1 MTVLSG
7 RDKLCAHSPLARYMT
22 LNLEQR
28 QSRDQST
35 AAHARDCAKKQLKQ
49 NPSFPVTFDIAHG
62 VPKPQLDLRDAK
74 GRELASLS
82 AIAENPFH
90 AMAEMVITAGSG
102 QKPVVWYANEQTTT
116 NIVLDGTTVMSWT
129 HPALQIALST
139 ALGQERSINRS
150 GYTLRAVRP
159 LARAR
164 FRQVLPA
171 ISGIYEPGGVVKGP
185 IDDSRSA
192 GLKAVKLSLT
202 PAQVDAFI
210 HRMDGFMLVSGA
222 PGPGKTTVALQ
233 RIRFLFDQQGEREN
247 GGVPYAPELTSV
259 FLANRNLIQ
268 HAKLLLESELQIPS
282 YVIHFVPD
290 FIEKYLERVW
300 LFKQGARP
308 TQRKYDAHEH
318 RAREAFFNL
327 LSEGDLEAIWLKYE
341 DQVQQ
346 LLRMAH
352 ESEWAEL
359 FKTSSTEAFA
369 TALARHRIRPS
380 RTPVGSDARIDE
392 LFRHV
397 RRPYELLRVS
407 IPEQQRRNFD
417 ASFTRWLFTVYD
429 PLAVI
434 SRYFGEHLAEG
445 EQRMKTGTI
454 GLRAEAE
461 VAEQIRR
468 DWQAKQYGAEEQ
480 SWFAWLLRFALPEA
494 YDPAD
499 RFREIPCALP
509 ESSHKTE
516 PRYTHIVIDEA
527 QDLAVQEA
535 SLLASLVHPRGSLT
549 VSTDFRQ
556 IVSPVHGMLDP
567 KALRFGLSMGDQD
580 AVAQF
585 PFAKNMRQSWEI
597 GTFLKSFYQRAFS
610 EFPPFEAGDAF
621 HDAKPMLLMSQKAN
635 FATVVAQMMKA
646 LAASKTI
653 QSIAL
658 LQVNDDA
665 TQLDAL
671 TDKLRKA
678 GVAVKNPS
686 VTRVDKGQLVVATV
700 ETAKGLEFD
709 ACIVIGLDDVERASL
724 NYTKNRAYVAVSRPA
739 RRLFM
744 LCDQFPPILQN
755 IEKDLYLRRDA

>member
-1 MTVLSG
+1 M
-7 RDKLCAHSPLARYMT
+7 A

-28 QSRDQST
+28 QTRDQT
-35 AAHARDCAKKQLKQ
+35 AAVQARDSAKKQLKQ
-49 NPSFPVTFDIAHG
+49 NPSFSVTFDIAHG
-62 VPKPQLDLRDAK
+62 VPKPQLDLIDAK

-82 AIAENPFH
+82 AIVENPFH
-90 AMAEMVITAGSG
+90 AMAEMLITAASG
-102 QKPVVWYANEQTTT
+102 RKEVVWYANEQTTT
-116 NIVLDGTTVMSWT
+116 NVVLDGTTVMSWT

-139 ALGQERSINRS
+139 ALGHERNVQRS

-164 FRQVLPA
+164 FRQVVPT

-185 IDDSRSA
+185 IDTSRTA

-222 PGPGKTTVALQ
+222 PGTGKTTVALQ
-233 RIRFLFDQQGEREN
+233 RIRFLFDQQDQREQ

-259 FLANRNLIQ
+259 FLANRNLMQ
-268 HAKLLLESELQIPS
+268 HAKHLLESELQIPS

-290 FIEKYLERVW
+290 FVDKYLDRVW

-327 LSEGDLEAIWLKYE
+327 LSASDLEAIWLKYE
-341 DQVQQ
+341 DQIQER
-346 LLRMAH
+346 LRAAS
-352 ESEWAEL
+352 ESDWAGL
-359 FKTSSTEAFA
+359 FKTSPADGFVK
-369 TALARHRIRPS
+369 ALAGYTIRPS

-397 RRPYELLRVS
+397 RRQYEVMRAS
-407 IPEQQRRNFD
+407 IIEHQRRPFD
-417 ASFTRWLFTVYD
+417 AAFSRWLFTVYD
-429 PLAVI
+429 PFAVV
-434 SRYFGEHLAEG
+434 SQYFVEHLSEG
-445 EQRMKTGTI
+445 EQRIKAGTS
-454 GLRAEAE
+454 GLRSEAD
-461 VAEQIRR
+461 VIEQIRR
-468 DWQAKQYGAEEQ
+468 DWQARQYGPEEQ

-499 RFREIPCALP
+499 RFREIPVGLP
-509 ESSHKTE
+509 ETTHKTE

-535 SLLASLVHPRGSLT
+535 SLLASLVHPKGSLT
-549 VSTDFRQ
+549 VSADFRQ

-567 KALRFGLSMGDQD
+567 RALRFGLPMVDQE
-580 AVAQF
+580 AVSY
-585 PFAKNMRQSWEI
+585 PFAMNMRQSWEI
-597 GTFLKSFYQRAFS
+597 GTFLKSFYQRAFN
-610 EFPPFEAGDAF
+610 EFPRFEAGDAF
-621 HDAKPMLLMSQKAN
+621 HDAKPMLLMAQRAN
-635 FATVVAQMMKA
+635 YATVIAQIMKA
-646 LAASKTI
+646 LASSKTVR
-653 QSIAL
+653 SIAL
-658 LQVNDDA
+658 LQVNDDVLD
-665 TQLDAL
+665 LDAL
-671 TDKLRKA
+671 KEGLRKA
-678 GVAVKNPS
+678 GVAVTNPA
-686 VTRVDKGQLVVATV
+686 VTKVAPGQLVVATV

-724 NYTKNRAYVAVSRPA
+724 NYAKNRAYVAVSRPA
-739 RRLFM
+739 RRLYM